1 MAPAAATN
9 KCYYALLGYPI
20 NSAPGSFRAEV
31 PGMHADPLV
40 WHSQNCNSG
49 NPQHRLEQPRIL
61 TVFFF
66 YNSCR
71 AV

>member
-31 PGMHADPLV
+31 TDPLV
-40 WHSQNCNSG
+40 WYSQNCNSG
-49 NPQHRLEQPRIL
+49 NPQHSSPRS
-61 TVFFF
+61 TP
-66 YNSCR
+66 
-71 AV
+71 AVPKATFVSHTNLPA